1 MDHIEA
7 KASWPPS
14 SLSGRFPTTCT
25 NVIRAHTGPINAA
38 LFNSRSAYILS
49 ASSDRQV
56 RLFSTRSPPASS
68 ISPESSLGVIA
79 KKGKVDE
86 GIKTYDSANN
96 AVLALALAP
105 SDKIF
110 AQAGMD
116 RSVNVVDV
124 QSGGV
129 VRRFNAHTGAVHAL
143 AFAGASS
150 SSSSTNNNNPGA
162 PGLTGGDSLLL
173 AAGFDARC
181 RLYDLRASGAWKP
194 IMELK
199 ESKDTIFCLD
209 VSGGIFRT
217 AGMEGVV
224 RTYDARMGQMTED
237 VAAAPI
243 VSLSSTSTSLLISTS
258 SQRRAAHHL
267 LSTSDGTLQKTLIGH
282 QQSNP
287 KSPFRSIFVR
297 PVKNTAAAAAAD
309 PIGVLS
315 GSEQAGPLLWKLN
328 SNSSATA
335 AATRTADAREG
346 SAAEY
351 PTGSACLGVDQ
362 ARDGSLCS
370 YHQDGTIRI
379 WRMDGNS

>member
-25 NVIRAHTGPINAA
+25 NVIRAHTGPTNAA

-56 RLFSTRSPPASS
+56 RLFSTRSPPPSS
-68 ISPESSLGVIA
+68 IARESSLGMMA
-79 KKGKVDE
+79 KGGKVDE

-124 QSGGV
+124 QSGG
-129 VRRFNAHTGAVHAL
+129 
-143 AFAGASS
+143 
-150 SSSSTNNNNPGA
+150 
-162 PGLTGGDSLLL
+162 GDSLLL

-209 VSGGIFRT
+209 VSGEIFRT

-237 VAAAPI
+237 VVAAPI
-243 VSLSSTSTSLLISTS
+243 VSLSSTPTSLLISTS

-267 LSTSDGTLQKTLIGH
+267 LSTSDGTLQRTLIGH

-287 KSPFRSIFVR
+287 KFPFRSIFMHEKEMWQNIQRALLVWAWIR
-297 PVKNTAAAAAAD
+297 LEMARCALIIKMERFVFGEWTTT
-309 PIGVLS
+309 LS
-315 GSEQAGPLLWKLN
+315 G
-328 SNSSATA
+328 A
-335 AATRTADAREG
+335 ARA
-346 SAAEY
+346 
-351 PTGSACLGVDQ
+351 
-362 ARDGSLCS
+362 
-370 YHQDGTIRI
+370 
-379 WRMDGNS
+379 